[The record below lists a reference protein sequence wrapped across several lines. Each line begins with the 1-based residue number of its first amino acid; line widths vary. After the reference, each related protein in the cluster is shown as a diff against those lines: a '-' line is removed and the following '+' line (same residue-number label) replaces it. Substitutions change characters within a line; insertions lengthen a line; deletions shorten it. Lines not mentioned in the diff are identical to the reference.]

1 MRNHL
6 LGATMA
12 LAMPAAVWSLASMA
26 AAGQAPNTEPTT
38 FGGCP
43 AETVTFHACALE
55 KAKTFNPPRTPDG
68 TPDLQG
74 YWRGRITMDRSV
86 EGVDENEPMTR
97 SPLSTWPVAPSLIV
111 DPPDRKI
118 PYQPWAA
125 EVGRKGQNFQ
135 KYIDPRT
142 VCWGGT

>member
-1 MRNHL
+1 MRHQL
-6 LGATMA
+6 PGSSLA
-12 LAMPAAVWSLASMA
+12 LAIVAVWSLASTD
-26 AAGQAPNTEPTT
+26 AAGQAPPAAPTS

-43 AETVTFHACALE
+43 AEAMAFHACALD
-55 KAKTFNPPRTPDG
+55 KAKTFSPPRTPDG
-68 TPDLQG
+68 KPDLQG

-86 EGVDENEPMTR
+86 EGVDASEPMTR

-125 EVGRKGQNFQ
+125 EVGRKGVNFQ
-135 KYIDPRT
+135 K
-142 VCWGGT
+142 